1 LLYFLL
7 VLLFHLFL
15 PSFLASHNYT
25 MTLQIK
31 SLVLPHPYTY
41 LISLY
46 FPCSLLVL
54 SLFLYFFFLFSL
66 SFSFLS
72 LYSFHCFLF
81 FVALF
86 TWGWVVLICQDQDH
100 WALGIRVTLLSLFY
114 MFLVSA
120 LIVVLAGMGTIFKD

>member
-1 LLYFLL
+1 
-7 VLLFHLFL
+7 
-15 PSFLASHNYT
+15 
-25 MTLQIK
+25 
-31 SLVLPHPYTY
+31 
-41 LISLY
+41 
-46 FPCSLLVL
+46 LLVL

-100 WALGIRVTLLSLFY
+100 WALGMHLSAWSYPGLVLSYATKMVIRVTLLSLFY

-120 LIVVLAGMGTIFKD
+120 LIVVLAGMGAIFKD